1 MSNRRRLL
9 REVPNPSLFSFI
21 CIPISVKHHFP
32 SPDTTS
38 FGLFTHFA
46 YSFSSPFLLVPALC
60 DGRVWRSGVRLE
72 FGFCPKWVEVDGTQL
87 GGLLSQT
94 L

>member
-1 MSNRRRLL
+1 MLK
-9 REVPNPSLFSFI
+9 EVPTLFSHSFMYL
-21 CIPISVKHHFP
+21 SLENTT
-32 SPDTTS
+32 SLLPDTTS

-46 YSFSSPFLLVPALC
+46 YSFSSPFLLVPSLC
-60 DGRVWRSGVRLE
+60 DGRVWHSGVRLE

-87 GGLLSQT
+87 GALLSPT